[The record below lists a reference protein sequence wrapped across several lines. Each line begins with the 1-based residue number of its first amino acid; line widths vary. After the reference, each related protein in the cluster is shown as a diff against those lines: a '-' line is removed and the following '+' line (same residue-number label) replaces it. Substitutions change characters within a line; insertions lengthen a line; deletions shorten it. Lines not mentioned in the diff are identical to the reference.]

1 MVHVL
6 APYVEPVLREV
17 RIAILCHRNLLFA
30 VVLAVLTRLLHLAL
44 CLFPHMGSCLSA
56 VVLLLSSGNAMKI
69 GLLIYCI
76 YCMITSGEVN
86 ITWNRNSLLFAC
98 PGQGCCICILLNNH
112 SQPLGERAESGFS
125 LTFRLDR
132 AVFENF
138 EFPLGVKDGIIVL
151 VLVLLC
157 LLSVACTLYT
167 LYSLHTMLRDRETPR
182 VVQQR
187 PEEDEEEEGRTESAA
202 TTSAQPAMERRGAQR
217 AASAS
222 TQTVTQPG
230 QPKPA
235 AAAPVQ
241 KKESQSK
248 CIQTETVEEVA
259 GAPHPA
265 EEPELIPVSL
275 SLDGLRG
282 PQTNEA
288 TLASDSTRDRQL
300 GSLSWD
306 VAMNQGIRRS
316 QGTLRPWQ

>member
-1 MVHVL
+1 MVHIL

-17 RIAILCHRNLLFA
+17 RIAILCYRNLLFT

-86 ITWNRNSLLFAC
+86 ITWRRNSLLFTC
-98 PGQGCCICILLNNH
+98 PGLGCCICILLNNH

-157 LLSVACTLYT
+157 LLSVACALYTLYT
-167 LYSLHTMLRDRETPR
+167 LCTMLRDRETPR

-187 PEEDEEEEGRTESAA
+187 HEEEEGRTESAA

-222 TQTVTQPG
+222 TQTVTHPG

-241 KKESQSK
+241 KKKSQSK
-248 CIQTETVEEVA
+248 CIQTETDEEVA

-265 EEPELIPVSL
+265 EEPEPVVITVSL
-275 SLDGLRG
+275 SLGGLRG

-288 TLASDSTRDRQL
+288 ILASDSTRDRQL

-306 VAMNQGIRRS
+306 VVMNQGIRRS